1 MRIFNALMVVW
12 SVAGAVILILFCLLF
27 PSCAGASVI
36 KDEDAIRAIVGE
48 GASEGLD
55 GMRAIAS
62 VIRNRG
68 SLRGIYGLHAKH
80 VRTEPAWVFK
90 MAKTAWEDS
99 ERYDFSGGATHFEGV
114 AFKKPY
120 WVKDM
125 VFIKRVANTNYY
137 KEKKK

>member
-1 MRIFNALMVVW
+1 MRLAQAWAVVLCW
-12 SVAGAVILILFCLLF
+12 GLAVAIVFLVA
-27 PSCAGASVI
+27 SCGVVHASVI
-36 KDEDAIRAIVGE
+36 KDEDAIKAIVGE

-68 SLRGIYGLHAKH
+68 SLRGIYGLHARH
-80 VRTEPAWVFK
+80 VKTEPAWVFK

-137 KEKKK
+137 KEKK